1 MKTSIDATTVTDRR
15 TAREWNSLATV
26 LRKSS
31 EDDSQFA
38 GVRFNGLFQD
48 RSRGILFPGAAQG
61 GWLRLL
67 LLFVLYATAAQ
78 SAAQESPAQWIA
90 RIFDPATLG
99 ITPFPGAELNRKQ
112 SVDAIVLERGGD
124 KRIAIFIM
132 PLDQLKAA
140 ADHFAKQ
147 FSAQPTVTG
156 ADSPYV
162 AYTFD
167 FTDAK
172 TPGAAAPK
180 RTGLQVV
187 VSRAQFVDGKGQITM
202 QYQPPKPK

>member
-1 MKTSIDATTVTDRR
+1 MHSDDTLDARWPV
-15 TAREWNSLATV
+15 LAISAV
-26 LRKSS
+26 
-31 EDDSQFA
+31 A
-38 GVRFNGLFQD
+38 
-48 RSRGILFPGAAQG
+48 
-61 GWLRLL
+61 
-67 LLFVLYATAAQ
+67 ATA
-78 SAAQESPAQWIA
+78 AAQESPAQWIA

-147 FSAQPTVTG
+147 FGVQPTVTG
-156 ADSPYV
+156 ENSPYV

-167 FTDAK
+167 FTDANARRRRRSL
-172 TPGAAAPK
+172 PACAW
-180 RTGLQVV
+180 
-187 VSRAQFVDGKGQITM
+187 S
-202 QYQPPKPK
+202 

>member
-1 MKTSIDATTVTDRR
+1 MI
-15 TAREWNSLATV
+15 ARWMYAASV
-26 LRKSS
+26 LVI
-31 EDDSQFA
+31 A
-38 GVRFNGLFQD
+38 
-48 RSRGILFPGAAQG
+48 
-61 GWLRLL
+61 
-67 LLFVLYATAAQ
+67 ATA
-78 SAAQESPAQWIA
+78 AAQESPAQWIA

-99 ITPFPGAELNRKQ
+99 IKEFPGAVLNRKQ

-124 KRIAIFIM
+124 KRIAIFII

-147 FSAQPTVTG
+147 LGVQPTVTG

-167 FTDAK
+167 FTEPAP
-172 TPGAAAPK
+172 PGAAAPK
-180 RTGLQVV
+180 LAGLRVV

-202 QYQPPKPK
+202 QYQPPKPT

>member
-26 LRKSS
+26 PRKSS
-31 EDDSQFA
+31 EDDSGFA
-38 GVRFNGLFQD
+38 GVRFNGLFRD
-48 RSRGILFPGAAQG
+48 RRRGILFPGDAPG
-61 GWLRLL
+61 RWVRRLL
-67 LLFVLYATAAQ
+67 LLALCVAAATAG
-78 SAAQESPAQWIA
+78 AQESPAQWIA
-90 RIFDPATLG
+90 RIFDPATFG

-147 FSAQPTVTG
+147 FNTQPTVTG
-156 ADSPYV
+156 ENSQYV

-167 FTDAK
+167 FTDSAK
-172 TPGAAAPK
+172 AQPK
-180 RTGLQVV
+180 LIGLRVV
-187 VSRAQFVDGKGQITM
+187 VSRAQFVDGKGQVTM
-202 QYQPPKPK
+202 EYQPPKPK